1 MSNTSVIIH
10 SFQELDSIWTV
21 RTHVQGG
28 KQMVERENGTVA
40 GEEEEAV
47 AEEAAEETDDSSEE
61 ESE

>member
-1 MSNTSVIIH
+1 MSKASTILR
-10 SFQELDSIWTV
+10 SFQELGPLWTV
-21 RTHVQGG
+21 RTHVQGDE
-28 KQMVERENGTVA
+28 QMVERENGTVA